1 MQALIK
7 KHEAVELE
15 IEGYGGKV
23 QELVTESQTLLNREH
38 FDQEM
43 IQKKQVH
50 MIPLLLDLIQYSLI
64 PRPLATFFVEK
75 KWGLAWGQ
83 GYISMHVTGRTIVW
97 SFHVNE
103 QARSI

>member
-43 IQKKQVH
+43 IQKKQVR
-50 MIPLLLDLIQYSLI
+50 IIASLLNLLQYSLV
-64 PRPLATFFVEK
+64 PKPLPTF
-75 KWGLAWGQ
+75 
-83 GYISMHVTGRTIVW
+83 
-97 SFHVNE
+97 
-103 QARSI
+103 

>member
-38 FDQEM
+38 FDQDM
-43 IQKKQVH
+43 IQQKQVSVY
-50 MIPLLLDLIQYSLI
+50 D
-64 PRPLATFFVEK
+64 
-75 KWGLAWGQ
+75 
-83 GYISMHVTGRTIVW
+83 RTIVKPSSVLPHPKATFNFLLKNQRW
-97 SFHVNE
+97 PGDE
-103 QARSI
+103 AT